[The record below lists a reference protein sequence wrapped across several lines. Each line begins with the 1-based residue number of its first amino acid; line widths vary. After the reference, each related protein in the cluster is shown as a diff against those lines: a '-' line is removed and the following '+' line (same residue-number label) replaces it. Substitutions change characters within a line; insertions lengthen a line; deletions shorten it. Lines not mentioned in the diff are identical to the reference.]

1 MTQCLAGSEPSETCT
16 LLTVLQL
23 QGVPPESCVEDYEA
37 WSQPLSAFSMKVVS
51 FCTELAF

>member
-16 LLTVLQL
+16 LLTVLRL

-37 WSQPLSAFSMKVVS
+37 WSQPECFLHEGGVI
-51 FCTELAF
+51 LH